1 MKHGFLAKFFSAVA
15 VKRLSAVEADTSR
28 SNQHEFNGT
37 AALKRIFGDDDRIR
51 IPARFL
57 WLGDEQE
64 GIAEQGFLSWYDAR
78 RAHPIRSEYR
88 LYFPTTA
95 VSGLAQEGDTLFIAA
110 CTDGSALNVITGKD
124 STIQNQLLWLF
135 GIDDQPELKFTTQDF
150 DIGNGGGLDFTA
162 RFILDELGIE
172 MEEPQAQTLDDLL
185 EPFGLEFPK
194 TAVFSEFARN
204 SAPRVSPHDDPDGT
218 LLTWMD
224 HEEALFRRQE
234 RRVIDQRL
242 SGGFLSDEG
251 TDVDGFLSFSLSVQ
265 NRRKSRAGY
274 ALGNH
279 IDALLQLHSLRYKRE
294 ATTEKRNGPDF
305 LFPGEAEYH
314 DPAYATAKL
323 TMLGAKTTCK
333 DRWRQVLTEANRIP
347 AKHLL
352 TLEPGISEMQTAEMQ
367 REKLQLVV
375 PKRIHESYKP
385 AQQFWLMDVA
395 GFLDLVRKREA

>member
-1 MKHGFLAKFFSAVA
+1 MKQGFLADFFSAVA
-15 VKRLSAVEADTSR
+15 VKRLSAVEAETSR

-37 AALKRIFGDDDRIR
+37 TALKRIFGDHDRTK

-64 GIAEQGFLSWYDAR
+64 GISEDGFLSWYDAR
-78 RAHPIRSEYR
+78 RAHPTRSEYR

-95 VSGLAQEGDTLFIAA
+95 VSELAQEGDTLFIAA
-110 CTDGSALNVITGKD
+110 CTDGSTLNVITGRD
-124 STIQNQLLWLF
+124 STIQNQLMWLF

-204 SAPRVSPHDDPDGT
+204 SAPKVSPLDDPDGT
-218 LLTWMD
+218 LLAWMN

-234 RRVIDQRL
+234 RRVIDRRL
-242 SGGFLSDEG
+242 SDGFLSDEG

-279 IDALLQLHSLRYKRE
+279 IDALLQANGQRYKRE

-314 DPAYATAKL
+314 DPAYAAAKL

-333 DRWRQVLTEANRIP
+333 DRWRQVLTEANRIS

-352 TLEPGISEMQTAEMQ
+352 TLEPGISETQTAEMQ
-367 REKLQLVV
+367 REKLQLVI
-375 PKRIHESYKP
+375 PKQLHESYKP
-385 AQQFWLMDVA
+385 AQQSWLMDVA
-395 GFLDLVRKREA
+395 SFLDLVRKRES